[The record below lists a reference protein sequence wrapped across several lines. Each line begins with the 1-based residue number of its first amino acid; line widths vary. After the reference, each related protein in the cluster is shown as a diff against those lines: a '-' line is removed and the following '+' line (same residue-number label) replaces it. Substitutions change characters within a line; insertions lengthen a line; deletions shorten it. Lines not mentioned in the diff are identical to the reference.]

1 MMEIIESV
9 SGPISNRDIQ
19 DKITALENEWYKL
32 PQLEVPVI
40 HRYAGGIYIREI
52 VIPKDTFLTGRIYK
66 EDHVD
71 TMISGD
77 ITVSTDHGMR
87 RFNGYNSFASS
98 KGKKRAAYAH
108 EETIWTTV
116 HNCPQMKDD
125 EYIDYLTV
133 QTFEAL
139 DNYDYEQTL
148 LDYGFTEQV
157 ARVISENKE
166 DRILDGYDGVELRSS
181 KIEGR
186 GLFATQL
193 FNAGDEIIPARL
205 GGLRT
210 IGGRYVNHALNPNAV
225 MTMGGDDIYLIALA
239 DIENEEITVNYRAAL
254 ALQVSKVA

>member
-1 MMEIIESV
+1 MDIIESV

-40 HRYAGGIYIREI
+40 HRYAGGICIREFT
-52 VIPKDTFLTGRIYK
+52 IPKHTFLTGRIYK
-66 EDHVD
+66 HDHID

-77 ITVSTDHGMR
+77 ITVSTDNGMKR
-87 RFNGYNSFASS
+87 LSGYNSFASM

-108 EETIWTTV
+108 EQTIWTTV
-116 HNCPQMKDD
+116 HNCPQMEDD

-139 DNYDYEQTL
+139 DNYDYKQTL
-148 LDYGFTEQV
+148 LEYGLTEEV
-157 ARVISENKE
+157 ARVISENEE
-166 DRILDGYDGVELRSS
+166 DMILDSYDGVELRPS

-193 FNAGDEIIPARL
+193 FKSGDFIAPLIL
-205 GGLRT
+205 GGESTKIPKYL
-210 IGGRYVNHALNPNAV
+210 NHSYSPNAV
-225 MTMGGDDIYLIALA
+225 IIRDGDETMLMALCDI
-239 DIENEEITVNYRAAL
+239 DNREIVINYRASL
-254 ALQVSKVA
+254 ALQIRKVA

>member
-1 MMEIIESV
+1 MDIIESV

-19 DKITALENEWYKL
+19 DIITALENEWYKL
-32 PQLEVPVI
+32 PQLDVPVI

-52 VIPKDTFLTGRIYK
+52 VIPKGTFLTGRIYK
-66 EDHVD
+66 DDHID

-77 ITVSTDHGMR
+77 ITVSTDDGMR
-87 RFNGYNSFASS
+87 RFNGYNSFASK

-116 HNCPQMKDD
+116 HNCPQMKDE

-148 LDYGFTEQV
+148 LEYGLTEEV
-157 ARVISENKE
+157 ARGISESE
-166 DRILDGYDGVELRSS
+166 CDRVMDAFEGVELQPS

-186 GLFATQL
+186 GLFATQS

-225 MTMGGDDIYLIALA
+225 MIMQNDDIYLVALTC
-239 DIENEEITVNYRAAL
+239 IENEEITVNYRAAL
-254 ALQVSKVA
+254 ALQISKVA